1 MKIRLNQLRSIIREE
16 IGRLVEAPGRGSLVA
31 YLVANL
37 QNEVT
42 NRGLGLVVPDGI
54 FDDLSLHINDG
65 SSREDVVR
73 YFGRNALGDIA
84 GRLFDKWILSSSVR
98 VS

>member
-1 MKIRLNQLRSIIREE
+1 MKITVRQLRRIISEE
-16 IGRLVEAPGRGSLVA
+16 ISSLVEAPGSPSLVA

-42 NRGLGLVVPDGI
+42 NRGLGHVLPVDI
-54 FDDLSLHINDG
+54 FNDLSLHINDE

-73 YFGRNALGDIA
+73 YFDRNGLGYAA
-84 GRLFDKWILSSSVR
+84 GRLFDKWYILT
-98 VS
+98 